1 MQRIRGIIRHIK
13 HTKGIGITFNY
24 DNDLCLVIR
33 IEDSH
38 YCHEDE
44 KRHMGISASIGENN
58 GCFFA
63 QSCKIR
69 HVTLSSSKTEYTAA
83 SIGSIIIVYIL
94 RLLNDIGFPHV

>member
-58 GCFFA
+58 D
-63 QSCKIR
+63 
-69 HVTLSSSKTEYTAA
+69 VSSLKKEES
-83 SIGSIIIVYIL
+83 GM
-94 RLLNDIGFPHV
+94 LLYRIEKLCYERICVPHDNLN